1 MAEIRRSGRF
11 TLQLLVLC
19 ALLGY
24 VVYIQANAKLPI
36 PSEPAAAPARTEG
49 AGTPSAEPEF
59 AMSPLEDFTETLARP
74 LFMDT
79 RRPPEPGEEPVAEEA
94 PPPEPPKATAK
105 LAGLELS
112 GIVITSKARVA
123 LIRKVRGGELL
134 RLSLGEQVDGW
145 TIDAIRP
152 DRVIL
157 RKNEIIEELV
167 LKDKA
172 RQRRDQRR
180 RDARPTAQTETNRPG
195 SRIVDQRPQSQPQR
209 PNSVENPPAAMP
221 PRPE

>member
-11 TLQLLVLC
+11 SLQLLVLC

-36 PSEPAAAPARTEG
+36 PSEPAAAPRPTDG
-49 AGTPSAEPEF
+49 AGTPVAEPEF
-59 AMSPLEDFTETLARP
+59 AMPPLEDFTETLARP

-123 LIRKVRGGELL
+123 LIRKVRAGELL
-134 RLSLGEQVDGW
+134 RLSVGEQVDGW

-157 RKNEIIEELV
+157 RKNEIVEELV

-172 RQRRDQRR
+172 RQRRDRRR
-180 RDARPTAQTETNRPG
+180 RDARPTAQTETRPAP
-195 SRIVDQRPQSQPQR
+195 RTVDPRPQSQPQR
-209 PNSVENPPAAMP
+209 PNTAADPPAATP